1 MTTFSGK
8 KILLGICGGI
18 AAYKSPELV
27 RELRRAGAEVRV
39 VMTAGASAF
48 VTALTLQTLSEQP
61 VHQVLLDD
69 QQEAAMSHIELAR
82 WADWILIAPA
92 TAQCMA
98 KLAQGFAD
106 DLLSTLCLATTSPIV
121 ICPAMN
127 QQMWLNSATQSNLA
141 VLTTRGVQIFGP
153 AEGEQACGEFGPGR
167 MLEPREIV
175 EQLIALIGPPLLR
188 DLKVLI
194 TAGPTQEP
202 IDPVRFISNH
212 SSGKMGYALAAAAQR
227 AGANVTLISGPTQL
241 TCPPSVT
248 CISVNT
254 ADEMFKAVNHHLS
267 DHTIFISTA
276 AVTDYRPSQAS
287 EQKLKSSTSTLS
299 LECTKNPD
307 ILASI
312 AERPQRPFTVGFA
325 AETENVIKNAR
336 DKLQKKR
343 CDLIIANTVSGSAS
357 AFGSDDNQV
366 TVLSKDQSWEF
377 ERLSKQT
384 LATKLIALISSQLTK
399 SV

>member
-1 MTTFSGK
+1 MKTLSGK

-18 AAYKSPELV
+18 AAYKCPELV

-48 VTALTLQTLSEQP
+48 VTALTLQTLSEHP

-82 WADWILIAPA
+82 WADWIVIAPA

-106 DLLSTLCLATTSPIV
+106 DLLSTLCLATTSPI
-121 ICPAMN
+121 IIAPAMN
-127 QQMWLNSATQSNLA
+127 LQMWSHSATQANLEI
-141 VLTTRGVQIFGP
+141 LISRGVQVFGP
-153 AEGEQACGEFGPGR
+153 AVGEQACGEFGPGR
-167 MLEPREIV
+167 MLEPHEIV
-175 EQLIALIGPPLLR
+175 EQLIAFIGPPLLR
-188 DLKVLI
+188 DLNVLI

-202 IDPVRFISNH
+202 IDPVRFITNH

-227 AGANVTLISGPTQL
+227 AGATVTLISGPTQL
-241 TCPPSVT
+241 PCPSSVT
-248 CISVNT
+248 RIAVNT
-254 ADEMFKAVNHHLS
+254 AEEMYNAVNQQLANQA
-267 DHTIFISTA
+267 IFISAA
-276 AVTDYRPSQAS
+276 AVTDYRPSQTS
-287 EQKLKSSTSTLS
+287 EQKIKTKTSSLA

-307 ILASI
+307 ILASL
-312 AERPQRPFTVGFA
+312 AERSPRPFTVGFA
-325 AETENVIKNAR
+325 AETENVLENAR

-343 CDLIIANTVSGSAS
+343 CDLIIANSVSGVSS
-357 AFGSDDNQV
+357 AFGSEENQV
-366 TVLSKDQSWEF
+366 TVLSKDQTWEF

-384 LATKLIALISSQLTK
+384 LATKLIALIASQLPQ
-399 SV
+399 SL